1 MRSGVLSILKIF
13 WAHRRNV
20 GVGIVCLLI
29 TDGAQLSIPLV
40 VRAVVDGITDRSV
53 TSVQVGHMA
62 LLLLGLA
69 LTVALFRFAWRHFFF
84 STARLAERDLRR
96 RILDHALT
104 LSSRFFTKTRTGE
117 FLALA
122 SNDVE
127 SVREAIAMGFVA
139 GFDASAFALFGLGA
153 MFWLDPVLAALT
165 ILPLPLLAV
174 IMALSLKALYV
185 RWDAVQASFEDLT
198 EKARESVAGV
208 RVLRAYGRE
217 GEDAADFEKR
227 NEDYFA
233 KYLRYV
239 RVDAFFHP
247 AILLVAGTC
256 VAVLLAAGGARVLG
270 GQTSMGSFVAFASYL
285 GMLTWPMIAAGWML
299 TLVQRA
305 SASMDRINALLQTS
319 DEEGEARR
327 APDSPLKGSLQA
339 CGLTFSYPGQAVPAL
354 RDVSFEVAAGGSLGV
369 VGEVGSGKS
378 TVAQLLS
385 RLYDPP
391 PGALFVDG
399 TDALELPLDYLRRGM
414 AYVPQEPF
422 LFSDTIA
429 ENLRVAKPDATAE
442 EMRAACELAALDEEI
457 ETFPN
462 GYETLLGERGI
473 TLSGGQ
479 KQRLCLARALLK
491 PSPVLILDDTLSAV
505 DADAERR
512 ILAGLKRV
520 AGLRTLVVISHRVS
534 AVRDLD
540 GILCLQRGAAVQ
552 SGTHAELSRRPGF
565 YRDMV
570 ELQEETEPESR
581 EAGDPE
587 QTR

>member
-1 MRSGVLSILKIF
+1 VRSGVRSILKIF
-13 WAHRRNV
+13 WTHRASV
-20 GVGIVCLLI
+20 LVGILCLLI
-29 TDGAQLSIPLV
+29 TDAAQLSIPLV
-40 VRAVVDGITDRSV
+40 VRSVVDDVTDRRA
-53 TSVQVGHMA
+53 TADGLGRMA
-62 LLLLGLA
+62 LILLGLA
-69 LTVALFRFAWRHFFF
+69 LTVAFFRFAWRHFFF

-96 RILDHALT
+96 RILDHAMT

-139 GFDASAFALFGLGA
+139 GFDASAFALFALGA

-165 ILPLPLLAV
+165 ILPLPLLAA
-174 IMALSLKALYV
+174 IMAVSLKAVYS
-185 RWDAVQASFEDLT
+185 RWDAVQSAFEELT
-198 EKARESVAGV
+198 EKTRESVSGI
-208 RVLRAYGRE
+208 RVLRAYARE
-217 GEDAADFEKR
+217 REDCREFEKM
-227 NEDYFA
+227 NADYCA
-233 KYLRYV
+233 KYVGYV

-256 VAVLLAAGGARVLG
+256 VAVLLTAGGARVLEG
-270 GQTSMGSFVAFASYL
+270 LTSMGSFVAFATYL

-305 SASMDRINALLQTS
+305 AASMDRINALLLTR
-319 DEEGEARR
+319 EESGAALREPGPPPGGSIEAR
-327 APDSPLKGSLQA
+327 
-339 CGLTFSYPGQAVPAL
+339 GLTFSYPGQPRPAL
-354 RDVSFEVAAGGSLGV
+354 QDVSFEVPAGGSLGL

-378 TVAQLLS
+378 TVAQLIG

-391 PGALFVDG
+391 AGTLFVDG
-399 TDALELPLDYLRRGM
+399 RDVLQLPLDYLRQGI

-429 ENLRVAKPDATAE
+429 ENLRVAHPGATAE
-442 EMRAACELAALDEEI
+442 AMRAACEVAALSEEI
-457 ETFPN
+457 EGFPAR
-462 GYETLLGERGI
+462 YETLLGERGI

-491 PSPVLILDDTLSAV
+491 PSPILVLDDTLSAV

-520 AGLRTLVVISHRVS
+520 ARQRTLVVISHRVS

-540 GILCLQRGAAVQ
+540 RIICLQRGAAVQ
-552 SGTHAELSRRPGF
+552 SGTHAELSQVAGF

-570 ELQEETEPESR
+570 ELQEEIEPESR
-581 EAGDPE
+581 GVGVSEIE
-587 QTR
+587 

>member
-1 MRSGVLSILKIF
+1 MRSGIASILKIF

-20 GVGIVCLLI
+20 AVGIVCLLV
-29 TDGAQLSIPLV
+29 TDAAQLSIPLV
-40 VRAVVDGITDRSV
+40 VRSVVDDIVDRRVSGARVGEMAVV
-53 TSVQVGHMA
+53 
-62 LLLLGLA
+62 LLGLA
-69 LTVALFRFAWRHFFF
+69 FTVALFRFAWRHFFF

-122 SNDVE
+122 TNDVE

-174 IMALSLKALYV
+174 IMAVSLKALYV

-208 RVLRAYGRE
+208 RVLRAYVRE
-217 GEDAADFEKR
+217 EEEALDFEKK
-227 NEDYFA
+227 NADYFA
-233 KYLRYV
+233 KYIRYV

-256 VAVLLAAGGARVLG
+256 MAVLLAAGGARVLEG
-270 GQTSMGSFVAFASYL
+270 RTSMGSFVAFASYL
-285 GMLTWPMIAAGWML
+285 GMLTWPMIAAGWMV

-305 SASMDRINALLQTS
+305 AASMDRINALLQTRE
-319 DEEGEARR
+319 DEGTLPRAPTLPLRGSLEAR
-327 APDSPLKGSLQA
+327 
-339 CGLTFSYPGQAVPAL
+339 GLTFSYPGQVVPAL
-354 RDVSFEVAAGGSLGV
+354 SGVSFGVAAGGSLGV

-391 PGALFVDG
+391 AGALFVDG
-399 TDALELPLDYLRRGM
+399 RDALELPLDYLRRGI

-429 ENLRVAKPDATAE
+429 ENLRVANPGASAD
-442 EMRAACELAALDEEI
+442 EMREVCKLAALNEEI
-457 ETFPN
+457 EAFPQ

-479 KQRLCLARALLK
+479 KQRLCLARALIK
-491 PSPVLILDDTLSAV
+491 PAPVLILDDTLSAV

-512 ILAGLKRV
+512 ILAGLKRA

-540 GILCLQRGAAVQ
+540 GIICLQRGAVVQ
-552 SGTHAELSRRPGF
+552 SGTHTELSQKPGF

-570 ELQEETEPESR
+570 ELQEETEPEVKSH
-581 EAGDPE
+581 EAS
-587 QTR
+587 